1 MSLSQN
7 LQNILEETFQS
18 FLTMDLSSNLVE
30 QLNNIS
36 PNLISTSTRPISIP
50 EHEEHENESLPDLIP
65 IDEPAEPF
73 REESARRIH
82 STDSI
87 GDSTRRIR
95 LWSNIL
101 LDYHKQINTYQEN
114 MRTIFNITEHLL
126 PTAETRSS
134 SYSSNNN
141 NNTSRLWQSLL
152 QSPSYVLEFDAT
164 NLLNTN
170 TNTRQTS
177 LHNRPTP
184 LQIQTATSLFSYH
197 PQENPLTITTCPI
210 TLEEFREDE
219 MLMRIHGCG
228 HIFKATALHRWFERN
243 HKCPSCRYDIL
254 SSAFTLPSTST
265 Y

>member
-18 FLTMDLSSNLVE
+18 FLSMDLSSNLVE

-36 PNLISTSTRPISIP
+36 PNLISSVTSTRPIP
-50 EHEEHENESLPDLIP
+50 ENEEHENESLPDLIP
-65 IDEPAEPF
+65 IREPAEPF

-101 LDYHKQINTYQEN
+101 LDYHKQINMYQEN
-114 MRTIFNITEHLL
+114 MRTIFTITESLL

-141 NNTSRLWQSLL
+141 NNNTTTDTSRLWQSLL

-164 NLLNTN
+164 NLLNRNTN
-170 TNTRQTS
+170 TNE
-177 LHNRPTP
+177 
-184 LQIQTATSLFSYH
+184 I
-197 PQENPLTITTCPI
+197 TIICY
-210 TLEEFREDE
+210 
-219 MLMRIHGCG
+219 
-228 HIFKATALHRWFERN
+228 A
-243 HKCPSCRYDIL
+243 
-254 SSAFTLPSTST
+254 
-265 Y
+265 